1 MRSRVR
7 VLLSV
12 IALAAMVIPGSA
24 SASNLSALDKAVA
37 AIDADRLC
45 DPSEVHSD
53 SVSGG
58 HEETDLRIRK
68 GARDTAKDP
77 NSVAPSSHADRG
89 HAPPPPPPPPGGGV
103 QGGNIPVYF
112 HVIHDSNGAGNISDS
127 VIAEQ
132 INVMNAAFNFSALG
146 AGESWTFTLAQTTH
160 TTNGTWYRATP
171 SSGAETQMKNALHQG
186 SMDDLNVYTG
196 INNGQFL
203 GWATFPTSGGGGR
216 GGAVNKKDG
225 VVIANDSVPGGS
237 FPYDEGDTLVHEVG
251 HWMGLYH
258 TFQGGCSTS
267 GDLVADTPAEQSPAW
282 GCPIGRNSCVLQA
295 GDDPIHNFMDYSD
308 DACMFEFTPG
318 QDARMDTQYSQFRL
332 NK

>member
-1 MRSRVR
+1 
-7 VLLSV
+7 
-12 IALAAMVIPGSA
+12 MVIPGGA
-24 SASNLSALDKAVA
+24 SASDLSALDKAVA

-45 DPSEVHSD
+45 DPSEVHTD
-53 SVSGG
+53 SVSDG

-77 NSVAPSSHADRG
+77 NSVAPSSSADRD
-89 HAPPPPPPPPGGGV
+89 PPPPPGGGV

-112 HVIHDSNGAGNISDS
+112 HVIQDSNGAGNIPDS

-160 TTNGTWYRATP
+160 TLNASWYRATP
-171 SSGAETQMKNALHQG
+171 GSGAETQMKNALHQG
-186 SMDDLNVYTG
+186 TMDDLNVYTG
-196 INNGQFL
+196 INNGSLL
-203 GWATFPTSGGGGR
+203 GWATFPGSGGGR
-216 GGAVNKKDG
+216 GGVNKKDG
-225 VVIANDSVPGGS
+225 VVIANDSVPGGT

-258 TFQGGCSTS
+258 TFQGGCTGT
-267 GDLVADTPAEQSPAW
+267 GDSVADTPAEAQPAF
-282 GCPIGRNSCVLQA
+282 GCPIGRDTCVLQA

-308 DACMFEFTPG
+308 DACMFEFTAG
-318 QDARMDTQYSQFRL
+318 QDARMDAQYSQFRL